1 MGTQD
6 VEKSGE
12 HGSGVSGNRRK
23 VNRFRS
29 AAPQILAVTAKNLV
43 LLDLGMTMAFSTI
56 VVPVLLDPNNKD
68 PNGLSFTEDQ
78 ATWFA
83 SIPMV
88 FQPLGS
94 ALSGLIS
101 APLGRKRSLMLVNI
115 PQIIG
120 WLMLYSSSSV
130 NIMYLAAAIQG
141 LGAGFMDAPIFT
153 YVGEICEPSLRGV
166 LISYS
171 LQFCSVGF
179 FLQCLLGSLTT
190 WRHVAFISMLFPT
203 LAFLAIS
210 QIPETP
216 MWLLSKNRMKEA
228 EKALCWLRG
237 WVSKEEVAE
246 EFAQLVQYSKNSKYK
261 SDDDKK
267 KLQMDL
273 ISTAKQPCGGCTR
286 PPIVPCD
293 SNTGDDDYAKLKL
306 HEKVK
311 DLLRPEILKPM
322 SIIIIVNF
330 LYFTSGFPGFKTY
343 MVLLFQRVHSPID
356 PNWASVFVST
366 SIILIHIAQMVAVK
380 TIGKR
385 WMTLISS
392 FGAAVAGLA
401 IGVHMS
407 FQGFFD
413 ETFGDLS
420 NWLLFTYF
428 EILTLATVIGLGPV
442 PWMLMSEIFPFRG
455 RSFASGFCAAIYYAA
470 SFFAAKTYLSTLNL
484 FGVAGTYYIFGTI
497 SALGLVYVYLY
508 LPETEGLTLEEV
520 EDIYRP
526 KKRSEVKNL

>member
-12 HGSGVSGNRRK
+12 HGTGVSGNRRK

-190 WRHVAFISMLFPT
+190 WRHRRFHQYALSYSGIPCHISD
-203 LAFLAIS
+203 S
-210 QIPETP
+210 
-216 MWLLSKNRMKEA
+216 R
-228 EKALCWLRG
+228 
-237 WVSKEEVAE
+237 
-246 EFAQLVQYSKNSKYK
+246 
-261 SDDDKK
+261 
-267 KLQMDL
+267 
-273 ISTAKQPCGGCTR
+273 
-286 PPIVPCD
+286 D
-293 SNTGDDDYAKLKL
+293 SN
-306 HEKVK
+306 V
-311 DLLRPEILKPM
+311 
-322 SIIIIVNF
+322 
-330 LYFTSGFPGFKTY
+330 
-343 MVLLFQRVHSPID
+343 
-356 PNWASVFVST
+356 
-366 SIILIHIAQMVAVK
+366 
-380 TIGKR
+380 
-385 WMTLISS
+385 
-392 FGAAVAGLA
+392 
-401 IGVHMS
+401 
-407 FQGFFD
+407 
-413 ETFGDLS
+413 
-420 NWLLFTYF
+420 
-428 EILTLATVIGLGPV
+428 ATV
-442 PWMLMSEIFPFRG
+442 
-455 RSFASGFCAAIYYAA
+455 
-470 SFFAAKTYLSTLNL
+470 
-484 FGVAGTYYIFGTI
+484 
-497 SALGLVYVYLY
+497 
-508 LPETEGLTLEEV
+508 
-520 EDIYRP
+520 
-526 KKRSEVKNL
+526 